1 MIKICIADNNPV
13 VYHGIKSYLMDS
25 ADFDVVGYATS
36 LKELQ
41 VLLLDNKNIHFVIL
55 DIELYG
61 ISSIRDVKTLV
72 LDYPSTKFFIFS
84 NVSEMLYANNALK
97 VGVRGY
103 LEKNVSMKDFGT
115 AIKSVSLGNT
125 YTSDDVKKLNQK
137 ESKNSERLH
146 KKLSAREIE
155 VLKYLANGK
164 KNKEI
169 AKILKLDE
177 KTISTYKLRLLHKLN
192 VTNLIDLINKAKNFQ
207 LV

>member
-13 VYHGIKSYLMDS
+13 IYQGIKSYLKDS
-25 ADFDVVGYATS
+25 VDFDVIGHVTS
-36 LKELQ
+36 LEDLHEM
-41 VLLLDNKNIHFVIL
+41 LDNKVVHLVIL
-55 DIELYG
+55 DIELTSL
-61 ISSIRDVKTLV
+61 SSIRDVKILV
-72 LDYPSTKFFIFS
+72 KDFSTTKFFIFS
-84 NVSEMLYANNALK
+84 NVSETLYANNALK

-103 LEKNVSMKDFGT
+103 LEKNVSMKDFGA
-115 AIKSVSLGNT
+115 AIKSVANGNIFIT
-125 YTSDDVKKLNQK
+125 EAVKNLNQND
-137 ESKNSERLH
+137 SKNSERLH

-155 VLKYLANGK
+155 VLKYLADGK

-192 VTNLIDLINKAKNFQ
+192 VTNLIDLINKAKTFQ

>member
-13 VYHGIKSYLMDS
+13 IYQGIKSYLKDS
-25 ADFDVVGYATS
+25 VDFDVIGHVTS
-36 LKELQ
+36 LEDLHEM
-41 VLLLDNKNIHFVIL
+41 LDNKVVHLVIL
-55 DIELYG
+55 DIELTG
-61 ISSIRDVKTLV
+61 LSSIRDVKILV
-72 LDYPSTKFFIFS
+72 KDFSTTKFFIFS
-84 NVSEMLYANNALK
+84 NVSETLYANNALK

-103 LEKNVSMKDFGT
+103 LEKNVSMKDFGA
-115 AIKSVSLGNT
+115 AIKSVANGNIFIT
-125 YTSDDVKKLNQK
+125 EAVKNLNQND
-137 ESKNSERLH
+137 SKNSERLH

-155 VLKYLANGK
+155 VLKYLADGK

-192 VTNLIDLINKAKNFQ
+192 VTNLIDLINKAKTFQ